1 MYSVK
6 AQQRA
11 AKAAGT
17 EAGRQVWI
25 CVTLQKQNG
34 TRIIEGKKMKLVPLY
49 DRVIVKPFEVETK
62 SEGGILLGSA
72 AVKSTRGKVLAVG
85 NGRILDNGQTAP
97 LSVKVGDVVV
107 YNEGYGTKKE
117 RLDGEEV
124 FISES
129 DILAIVN
136 E

>member
-1 MYSVK
+1 
-6 AQQRA
+6 
-11 AKAAGT
+11 
-17 EAGRQVWI
+17 
-25 CVTLQKQNG
+25 
-34 TRIIEGKKMKLVPLY
+34 MKLVPLY

-124 FISES
+124 FILSES